1 MCKKT
6 IELDVS
12 DLRAMLNKELKNNRK
27 SALKLRDKEHYKD
40 HWYFLH
46 YSSYYTFI
54 NNFNN
59 ENKSK

>member
-46 YSSYYTFI
+46 YS
-54 NNFNN
+54 
-59 ENKSK
+59 